1 MPPAA
6 EKDQIL
12 YVKQV
17 KISLHFSSLSSR
29 TWAGSHDDDDDDD
42 GDDYDKDDDDDD
54 DNNVDR
60 ISLSI
65 L

>member
-12 YVKQV
+12 YRKQV
-17 KISLHFSSLSSR
+17 KISLHFRSLSSR
-29 TWAGSHDDDDDDD
+29 MWAGSRGGVGGGGDDDDDD
-42 GDDYDKDDDDDD
+42 
-54 DNNVDR
+54 NVDR

-65 L
+65 LRTKK

>member
-12 YVKQV
+12 YGKQV
-17 KISLHFSSLSSR
+17 KISLHFSSLSSE
-29 TWAGSHDDDDDDD
+29 TWAGSHEDDDDDDD
-42 GDDYDKDDDDDD
+42 GDDD
-54 DNNVDR
+54 NVDR
-60 ISLSI
+60 ISSSI

>member
-12 YVKQV
+12 YGKWV

-29 TWAGSHDDDDDDD
+29 MWAGSHDDDDDDD
-42 GDDYDKDDDDDD
+42 D
-54 DNNVDR
+54 NVDK